1 MDLIELIFQNRA
13 YYNDLEKIVNTH
25 RKDLAYLEKEENKSK
40 KEHQKK
46 LAEYKSGKR
55 HKVTIY
61 TITDDISNKHG
72 SSSEHILES
81 YADEAENDAHGCVT
95 REEDEEYL
103 TDAELDDWAEF
114 NGTKEELAEWRKQRE
129 LEQFAQNAPKFAGSP
144 ELEKYYKQ
152 SEQQA
157 MTAPT
162 QSALYKQQMN
172 QIGRQ
177 MGMGIGAGGD
187 VSKLTQIG
195 TDAAM
200 RAAAGAEQQK
210 EQRFARLGNVMQQKA
225 AEGLRKFQINQMQPY
240 QTKYNLLAAKAAAA
254 ARQQEAGLQNIVGGA
269 SDLISGLASQKKSS
283 SS

>member
-1 MDLIELIFQNRA
+1 MDPVTMMAIGGGVKALTGALQTAFS
-13 YYNDLEKIVNTH
+13 
-25 RKDLAYLEKEENKSK
+25 NKRK
-40 KEHQKK
+40 KE
-46 LAEYKSGKR
+46 
-55 HKVTIY
+55 
-61 TITDDISNKHG
+61 
-72 SSSEHILES
+72 
-81 YADEAENDAHGCVT
+81 
-95 REEDEEYL
+95 
-103 TDAELDDWAEF
+103 
-114 NGTKEELAEWRKQRE
+114 RE
-129 LEQFAQNAPKFAGSP
+129 LERFAQTAPKFAGSP

-225 AEGLRKFQINQMQPY
+225 AEGMRKFQINQMQPF

-254 ARQQEAGLQNIVGGA
+254 ARQQEAGLQNITGGA
-269 SDLISGLASQKKSS
+269 SEFMSGISSVKKAS
-283 SS
+283 